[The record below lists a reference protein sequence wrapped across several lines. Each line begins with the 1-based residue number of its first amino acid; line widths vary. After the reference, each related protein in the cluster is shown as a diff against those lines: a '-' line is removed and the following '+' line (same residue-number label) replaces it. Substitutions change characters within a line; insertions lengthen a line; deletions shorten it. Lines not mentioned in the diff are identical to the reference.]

1 MTSCWWASSAAV
13 LPVLV
18 DLPVVNT
25 TIHAVPH
32 AHQRRAHRVVFP
44 PAHTLPIHLGTDS
57 TIRLPILL
65 LLAHHSPALPPKQ
78 LLHQADTPFQPDGM
92 VLDFSAH
99 QPSVLQ
105 RSRQWP
111 DHSSGSPVVTSSSS
125 PPNSSFSQSNVSQ
138 RRRSVAVN
146 APPAVPPPSQP
157 IPHLP
162 YPSSAFPT
170 DEEATLTTGIPDDS
184 QFTARHRSSTSAS
197 QNPYSRPAGFTN
209 LTAVAAF
216 PHNRHHVSTST
227 PVSNSN
233 SSQPLSS
240 TVVYTSSQ
248 ASSDPAPKS
257 MTRPSHLNTQA
268 STQDIVPDR
277 LLLSPHHPHSS
288 SESRPSS
295 RRALTR
301 ALELAREAVQL
312 DATNDDPH
320 AAVIAYGRSVALLS
334 EVMER
339 VRRGEDTSD
348 GRRRNGRRRSV
359 VAQEEEVRRLKSIVC
374 YTRHTVR
381 KQAHQFVLSAR
392 YIC

>member
-1 MTSCWWASSAAV
+1 
-13 LPVLV
+13 
-18 DLPVVNT
+18 
-25 TIHAVPH
+25 
-32 AHQRRAHRVVFP
+32 
-44 PAHTLPIHLGTDS
+44 
-57 TIRLPILL
+57 
-65 LLAHHSPALPPKQ
+65 
-78 LLHQADTPFQPDGM
+78 M
-92 VLDFSAH
+92 VLDFTAH

-111 DHSSGSPVVTSSSS
+111 DHLPGSPVVTSPSS
-125 PPNSSFSQSNVSQ
+125 PSNASFPQSTTPQ

-146 APPAVPPPSQP
+146 YPPAVPPPSQP
-157 IPHLP
+157 IPHVP
-162 YPSSAFPT
+162 PSSVFPT
-170 DEEATLTTGIPDDS
+170 DEEPTLTTGIPDDP
-184 QFTARHRSSTSAS
+184 QFTSRHRSSTNTS
-197 QNPYSRPAGFTN
+197 QNSYGRLAASAN

-233 SSQPLSS
+233 SPQTLSS
-240 TVVYTSSQ
+240 TVAYVSSQ
-248 ASSDPAPKS
+248 ASSDPKPKS
-257 MTRPSHLNTQA
+257 MTRPGHLNTQ
-268 STQDIVPDR
+268 SGTQDIVPDR

-348 GRRRNGRRRSV
+348 GRRKNGRRRSV

-374 YTRHTVR
+374 YAIMPSEASPSTHSFSTTRMP
-381 KQAHQFVLSAR
+381 
-392 YIC
+392 IG

>member
-1 MTSCWWASSAAV
+1 
-13 LPVLV
+13 
-18 DLPVVNT
+18 
-25 TIHAVPH
+25 
-32 AHQRRAHRVVFP
+32 
-44 PAHTLPIHLGTDS
+44 
-57 TIRLPILL
+57 
-65 LLAHHSPALPPKQ
+65 
-78 LLHQADTPFQPDGM
+78 M
-92 VLDFSAH
+92 VLEFSAH
-99 QPSVLQ
+99 QPSVLH

-111 DHSSGSPVVTSSSS
+111 DQSPGSPVATSSS
-125 PPNSSFSQSNVSQ
+125 PPNTSFPQLTVSQ

-146 APPAVPPPSQP
+146 FPPAVPPPSQP
-157 IPHLP
+157 IPHVP
-162 YPSSAFPT
+162 HPPSAFSI
-170 DEEATLTTGIPDDS
+170 DEEATMMGGIPDDP
-184 QFTARHRSSTSAS
+184 QFVARHRSSTSAS
-197 QNPYSRPAGFTN
+197 QNSYSRPAASAN
-209 LTAVAAF
+209 LAAVAAF

-227 PVSNSN
+227 PVSNS
-233 SSQPLSS
+233 SSPQPPPS
-240 TVVYTSSQ
+240 TVAYASSQ
-248 ASSDPAPKS
+248 ASSDPASKS
-257 MTRPSHLNTQA
+257 LSRPNHLNTQA
-268 STQDIVPDR
+268 GTQDIVPDR

-374 YTRHTVR
+374 CTRDTAQ
-381 KQAHQFVLSAR
+381 KQAH
-392 YIC
+392 